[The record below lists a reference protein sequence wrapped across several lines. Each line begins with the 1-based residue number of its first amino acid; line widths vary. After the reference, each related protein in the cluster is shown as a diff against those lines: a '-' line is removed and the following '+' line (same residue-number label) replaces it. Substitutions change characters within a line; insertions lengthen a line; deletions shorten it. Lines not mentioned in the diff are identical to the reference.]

1 MRARR
6 LFTILAVVL
15 SLAVVAAACG
25 DSGGGDDQA
34 APTTAAQTGGDTG
47 GDGGG
52 GSDGGGTASGDTF
65 LVGKFA
71 DACNAV
77 KDKVTV
83 PEGFNIGLV
92 TDIGKIN
99 DGTFNEGVYKG
110 FAAAAECFGV
120 QNRFIETA
128 SEADY
133 TTNLK
138 SILDDDPEVVV
149 TVGFMLASDTLAEAQ
164 AHPEVTYVGV
174 DQFQEEYPDNY
185 VGVLAADDQGGCMM
199 GGFAGTLT
207 ESNVIGVVAGV
218 EAVPPVVRFANAFKH
233 CAETANPDVDVRIV
247 YHESFTDVTG
257 GAATAEQMLG
267 EGADVIF
274 GAGGPTGSSGIKTA
288 AAKGAWVIGVDTDEY
303 YTTFEGGAIEGAD
316 RLATSAIKDV
326 GLGVFN
332 QIAMVL
338 SGDFQSGIF
347 TLTAANGG
355 MDYAPAHDA
364 DLPADA
370 VKALEEFRA
379 GLADGSISTGVDPIT
394 GQPLDG

>member
-1 MRARR
+1 MRSTSPSVR
-6 LFTILAVVL
+6 LAALA
-15 SLAVVAAACG
+15 AFAMVVAACA
-25 DSGGGDDQA
+25 GGGADAPDEGGA
-34 APTTAAQTGGDTG
+34 ATETTAA
-47 GDGGG
+47 
-52 GSDGGGTASGDTF
+52 AAADTF
-65 LVGKFA
+65 LTGKFV
-71 DACNAV
+71 DACNEA
-77 KDKVTV
+77 KGKVSV

-110 FAAAAECFGV
+110 FAAAAECFGLDS
-120 QNRFIETA
+120 RYIETA

-133 TTNLK
+133 TTNLN
-138 SILDDDPEVVV
+138 SILDSEPEVVV
-149 TVGFMLASDTLAEAQ
+149 TVGFLLSTDTLEFAQ
-164 AHPEVTYVGV
+164 ANPDVTFIGV
-174 DQFQEEYPDNY
+174 DQFHPEYPDNY
-185 VGVLAADDQGGCMM
+185 VGILAADDQGGCMV
-199 GGFAGTLT
+199 GAFAGALT
-207 ESNVIGVVAGV
+207 ESNVVGVVAGV
-218 EAVPPVVRFANAFKH
+218 EAVPPVVRFANAFKY
-233 CAETANPDVDVRIV
+233 CAEQVNPDVDVRIV

-303 YTTFEGGAIEGAD
+303 YTTFEGGAIAGAD

-326 GLGVFN
+326 GLGVFQ
-332 QIAMVL
+332 QIAAIL
-338 SGDFQSGIF
+338 SGEFQPGIF

-355 MDYAPAHDA
+355 MDYAPFHEAPVPEEA
-364 DLPADA
+364 AK
-370 VKALEEFRA
+370 VLEDYRK

>member
-1 MRARR
+1 MRSTSPSVR
-6 LFTILAVVL
+6 LAALA
-15 SLAVVAAACG
+15 AFAMVVAACA
-25 DSGGGDDQA
+25 GGGADAPDEGGA
-34 APTTAAQTGGDTG
+34 ATETTAA
-47 GDGGG
+47 
-52 GSDGGGTASGDTF
+52 AAADTF
-65 LVGKFA
+65 LTGKFV
-71 DACNAV
+71 DACNEA
-77 KDKVTV
+77 KGKVSV

-110 FAAAAECFGV
+110 FAAAAECFGLDS
-120 QNRFIETA
+120 RYIETA

-133 TTNLK
+133 TTNLN
-138 SILDDDPEVVV
+138 SILDSDPEVVV
-149 TVGFMLASDTLAEAQ
+149 TVGFLLSTDTLEFAQ
-164 AHPEVTYVGV
+164 ANPDVTFIGV
-174 DQFQEEYPDNY
+174 DQFHPEYPDNY
-185 VGVLAADDQGGCMM
+185 VGILAADDQGGCMV
-199 GGFAGTLT
+199 GAFAGALT
-207 ESNVIGVVAGV
+207 ESNVVGVVAGV
-218 EAVPPVVRFANAFKH
+218 EAVPPVVRFANAFKY
-233 CAETANPDVDVRIV
+233 CAEQVNPDVDVRIV

-303 YTTFEGGAIEGAD
+303 YTTFEGGAIAGAD

-326 GLGVFN
+326 GLGVFQ
-332 QIAMVL
+332 QIAAIL
-338 SGDFQSGIF
+338 SGEFQPGIF

-355 MDYAPAHDA
+355 MDYAPFHEAPVPEEA
-364 DLPADA
+364 AK
-370 VKALEEFRA
+370 VLEDYRK

>member
-1 MRARR
+1 MNTRR
-6 LFTILAVVL
+6 LAALA
-15 SLAVVAAACG
+15 AFAMVVAAC
-25 DSGGGDDQA
+25 GGGSGDT
-34 APTTAAQTGGDTG
+34 APTDGGTATETTAA
-47 GDGGG
+47 
-52 GSDGGGTASGDTF
+52 AGDTF
-65 LVGKFA
+65 LTGKFVA
-71 DACNAV
+71 ACDEA
-77 KDKVTV
+77 KGKVTV
-83 PEGFNIGLV
+83 PDGFNIGLV

-110 FAAAAECFGV
+110 FAAAAECFGLDS
-120 QNRFIETA
+120 RYIETA

-133 TTNLK
+133 TTNLN
-138 SILDDDPEVVV
+138 SILDNEPEVVV
-149 TVGFMLASDTLAEAQ
+149 TVGFLLATDTLEFAQ
-164 AHPEVTYVGV
+164 ANPDVTFIGV
-174 DQFQEEYPDNY
+174 DQFHPEYPDNY
-185 VGVLAADDQGGCMM
+185 VGVLAADDQGGCMV
-199 GGFAGTLT
+199 GGFAGALT

-218 EAVPPVVRFANAFKH
+218 EAVPPVVRFANAFKY
-233 CAETANPDVDVRIV
+233 CAEQVNPDVDVRIV

-303 YTTFEGGAIEGAD
+303 YTTFEGGAIAGAD

-326 GLGVFN
+326 GLGVFQ
-332 QIAMVL
+332 QIAAIL
-338 SGDFQSGIF
+338 SGEFQSGIF

-355 MDYAPAHDA
+355 MDYAPPHDA
-364 DLPADA
+364 PVPQA
-370 VKALEEFRA
+370 ALDVLEQHRA

>member
-6 LFTILAVVL
+6 LFTILAILVSFAVL
-15 SLAVVAAACG
+15 ATACG
-25 DSGGGDDQA
+25 DDDGGST
-34 APTTAAQTGGDTG
+34 APSESE
-47 GDGGG
+47 GGG
-52 GSDGGGTASGDTF
+52 GGGDTF
-65 LVGKFA
+65 LVGKFV
-71 DACNAV
+71 DAC
-77 KDKVTV
+77 DSFEGKVDV
-83 PEGFNIGLV
+83 PDGFNIGLV

-110 FAAAAECFGV
+110 FAAAAECFGLDS
-120 QNRFIETA
+120 RYIETA

-133 TTNLK
+133 GTNLK

-149 TVGFMLASDTLAEAQ
+149 TVGFLLATDTLAEAE
-164 AHPEVTYVGV
+164 AHPDITYIGV
-174 DQFQEEYPDNY
+174 DQFHPEYPDNY
-185 VGVLAADDQGGCMM
+185 VGVLAADDQGGCMV

-207 ESNVIGVVAGV
+207 ESNVVGVVAGV

-233 CAETANPDVDVRIV
+233 CAELANPDVDVRIV

-332 QIAMVL
+332 QIGAVL
-338 SGDFQSGIF
+338 SGEFQSGIF

-355 MDYAPAHDA
+355 MDYAPPHDA
-364 DLPADA
+364 DLPAEA
-370 VKALEEFRA
+370 AQALEDFRA

>member
-6 LFTILAVVL
+6 LLTILAVLL
-15 SLAVVAAACG
+15 SFAVVAAACG
-25 DSGGGDDQA
+25 DSGGNDDNAGGEA
-34 APTTAAQTGGDTG
+34 ASTTAADTGGDTG
-47 GDGGG
+47 GDSGGE
-52 GSDGGGTASGDTF
+52 SADTF

-71 DACNAV
+71 DACDSF
-77 KDKVTV
+77 KDKVTI
-83 PEGFNIGLV
+83 PDGFNIGLV

-120 QNRFIETA
+120 EDRFIETA

-133 TTNLK
+133 ITNLN
-138 SILDDDPEVVV
+138 SILDDSPEVVV
-149 TVGFMLASDTLAEAQ
+149 TVGFMLASDTLEQAQ
-164 AHPEVTYVGV
+164 AHPEVTYIGV
-174 DQFQEEYPDNY
+174 DQFQPEYPDNY

-233 CAETANPDVDVRIV
+233 CAELANPDVDVRIV

-316 RLATSAIKDV
+316 KLATSAIKDV

-338 SGDFQSGIF
+338 TGEFQSGIF

-355 MDYAPAHDA
+355 MDYAPAHEA

-370 VKALEEFRA
+370 VKALEDFRA